1 MSFKTFLFIVF
12 SFSGISASAQRLI
25 SFKTETNP
33 DRTVSIYANSQAY
46 GEYTGR
52 ISFTSLSGFTTRS
65 MTTQDIAIVRINRGN
80 AEVMRF
86 TRENSFTGPSL
97 QYKTQ
102 YFPGRSFRKMPDT
115 TFEYLIPSNA
125 GNRVRVTG
133 ISSTVSPLSQK
144 LGGEYRGTAFACK
157 LNDTIC
163 AARGGIV
170 FFTSDTALE
179 AEKKETAY
187 KSGRNRVEI
196 QHRDG
201 TLGNYGISSPIKLL
215 VSSGDEVIPGQ
226 PLAVFNTESE
236 KYRLYFSIS
245 YLDEEKLIADI
256 GFNNNLYYVYMPAY
270 FYGSENERPGN
281 LQLGKE
287 YIALRSAAIVSSEM
301 TKREKK
307 KFGF

>member
-1 MSFKTFLFIVF
+1 MSPKTILFTLF
-12 SFSGISASAQRLI
+12 SFTCIYSSAQRLI

-46 GEYTGR
+46 GEYTAR
-52 ISFTSLSGFTTRS
+52 ISFISLNGFTTRS
-65 MTTQDIAIVRINRGN
+65 MTTQDIAIVRVNRGN
-80 AEVMRF
+80 AEIMKF

-125 GNRVRVTG
+125 GNQLRVTG
-133 ISSTVSPLSQK
+133 VSSTISQLSQK
-144 LGGEYRGTAFACK
+144 INSEYRGTAFACK
-157 LNDTIC
+157 LSDTIC
-163 AARGGIV
+163 AARAGMV
-170 FFTSDTALE
+170 FMCSDTAME
-179 AEKKETAY
+179 AEKKETAFR
-187 KSGRNRVEI
+187 SGRNRVEI

-201 TLGNYGISSPIKLL
+201 TLGIYGISAPIKLL
-215 VSSGDEVIPGQ
+215 VSPGDDVIPGQ

-236 KYRLYFSIS
+236 KYRLYFSLC
-245 YLDEEKLIADI
+245 YLDEEKLINDI
-256 GFNNNLYYVYMPAY
+256 GFNNNLYYVYMPAC
-270 FYGSENERPGN
+270 FYGSENERSGN
-281 LQLGKE
+281 LQVGKE
-287 YIALRSAAIVSSEM
+287 YTVQHPAVIVSSEM